1 MYKLLYVSPHN
12 IRVTKS
18 RRMRWAGHVAY
29 WPYIGRREMHAGFW
43 WRNPRMRNNLEDPGV
58 YLEDNI
64 KMVFKK

>member
-1 MYKLLYVSPHN
+1 
-12 IRVTKS
+12 
-18 RRMRWAGHVAY
+18 
-29 WPYIGRREMHAGFW
+29 MHAGFW